1 MATIGQ
7 DIDYACQLLREGK
20 LVAIPTETV
29 YGLAGNGLDE
39 EAVAAIFDAKN
50 RPSFDPMILHT
61 SALEKVQPLIYPIP
75 KKLQILANHFMPGP
89 LSILVRKRDSI
100 PDIVTAGSPKVAIR
114 IPSHPLT
121 LTLLSKLDFP
131 LAAPSANPFGYIS
144 PTIPDHVYQQLGDKI
159 SYILDGGPCKVGL
172 ESTIVDETD
181 GVVTILRKGG
191 VPVEEIEKW
200 VGKVKVKERSS
211 SNPQAPGMLDSH
223 YSPTVPLVIADLS
236 EVMKKYDPQRIGYL
250 SFREL
255 SPDLPKNH
263 QFVLSRSGDL
273 QEAAYHLF
281 SFMRQLD
288 ELDLDIIVAQLLP
301 EEGLGRAINDKLRR
315 ASQKTHP

>member
-1 MATIGQ
+1 MAIIGK
-7 DIDYACQLLREGK
+7 DINYACQLLREGH

-39 EAVAAIFDAKN
+39 EAVAAIFGAKN

-61 SALEKVQPLIYPIP
+61 SSLEKLKSLIHPIP
-75 KKLQILANHFMPGP
+75 KKLQILADHFMPGP
-89 LSILVRKRDSI
+89 LSILVDKKDTI

-114 IPSHPLT
+114 IPSHPMT
-121 LTLLSKLDFP
+121 FKLLSELDFP

-144 PTIPDHVYQQLGDKI
+144 PTLPKHVNQQLGDI
-159 SYILDGGPCKVGL
+159 IPYILDGGPCKIGL
-172 ESTIVDETD
+172 ESTIVDESD
-181 GVVTILRKGG
+181 GVVTVLRKGG
-191 VPVEEIEKW
+191 VPIEEIEKC
-200 VGKVKVKERSS
+200 VGKVKVMERSS

-223 YSPTVPLVIADLS
+223 YSPSVPLVIVDLD
-236 EVMKKYDPQRIGYL
+236 EIMKKYKCKRIGYL
-250 SFREL
+250 SFRNS
-255 SPDLPKNH
+255 SPHLPDDH
-263 QFVLSRSGDL
+263 QFILSREGNL

-281 SFMRQLD
+281 SYMRQLD

-315 ASQKTHP
+315 ASRKTHP